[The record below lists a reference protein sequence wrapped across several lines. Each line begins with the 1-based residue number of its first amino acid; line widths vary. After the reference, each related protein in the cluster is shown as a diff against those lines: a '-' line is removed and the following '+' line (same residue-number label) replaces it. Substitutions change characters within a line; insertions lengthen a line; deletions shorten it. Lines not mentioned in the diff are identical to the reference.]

1 MIFGIFILL
10 VALVISTV
18 SAWYSLMGLA
28 AIFPGAVQAII
39 IMGAA
44 LELGKIT
51 STVWLHN
58 NWRRIKLPF
67 KMYLVPAIA
76 VLMVITSMG
85 IFGGLSKAHTS
96 QAALAG
102 DMESQVAILDEKIGT
117 ERDNIAANKKALQ
130 QLDSQVDQMLGRTT
144 DEHGADRSVAI
155 RRTQAKERKSL
166 QEETSKSQANIVEL
180 QKQKEPLAAQ
190 VRKNV
195 ADVGPVL
202 YIAELIYGDHPNND
216 LLERAVRWV
225 IILLVS
231 VFDPLALVLIL
242 AANQSFEWWLEDRAA
257 KKEKLEYEPDSG
269 PLTDE
274 QLEAIK
280 EYVGETPIAS
290 VSGELFEEPK
300 LEIIEEPDWNRD
312 VKDWTLEVKEEPLA
326 ETIEPVTSEISWDR
340 EAKVWKSATISDDK
354 TESIKENIA
363 KRVHYAAPGF
373 LTVDGTAYSEASL
386 KNSLSVSQE
395 RIRYLVNALIN
406 DEMTV
411 DQLNG
416 PECDAVL
423 KYLSN
428 DKLANAS

>member
-280 EYVGETPIAS
+280 EYVGETPIAY

-300 LEIIEEPDWNRD
+300 LEIIAEPDWNRD

>member
-1 MIFGIFILL
+1 M
-10 VALVISTV
+10 ALVISTV

-373 LTVDGTAYSEASL
+373 LTVDGMAYSEASL
-386 KNSLSVSQE
+386 NNSLAVSQE
-395 RIRYLVNALIN
+395 RVRFL
-406 DEMTV
+406 V
-411 DQLNG
+411 DQLITDEISVDDLLG
-416 PECDAVL
+416 PECDAIL

-428 DKLANAS
+428 DKPAYLS